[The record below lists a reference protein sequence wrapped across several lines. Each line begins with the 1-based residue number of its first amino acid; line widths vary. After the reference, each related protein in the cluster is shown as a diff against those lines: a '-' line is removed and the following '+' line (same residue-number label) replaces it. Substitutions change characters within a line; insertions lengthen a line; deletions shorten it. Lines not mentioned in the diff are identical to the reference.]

1 MTLGEPPRRQA
12 SADRLQRRIEQLPA
26 ELSAALALLQHRPPI
41 PPLSPEDAPIWVS
54 GGGMSEG
61 PARFL
66 CALLAERG
74 LPAEYLPLSEFVAS
88 QLQLTPTR
96 PAAGDEVPGEPA
108 PRRGTLVLF
117 SQGLAPN
124 ARFPLLHHLRFRRCL
139 LVTGVQPQAAAQA
152 PLPARIAA
160 SAQAAGVQVLTLPP
174 AEEEGLLLRVISPAV
189 HCLAAAY
196 LAGVAPSTLDALPA
210 IYAQGAPPISLR
222 LGEALPPVALVA
234 GGRYLPACFG
244 LRWKILEGLHLPD
257 PPIWDLLQVAHGPLQ
272 SIWRRPHTLL
282 LLSRAGLPH
291 EASLWPRLAQVFA
304 APQHQLVSLLATR
317 LPGSLAYFE
326 HDAQLNWLIVE
337 ALRGEN
343 QASRSAPS
351 QPEAIDLIDWPGRG
365 SDGPLYGLA
374 PDAADLVKLEHGADE
389 AAGADSA
396 AGSDCAAGDSR
407 ARKSAEGSA

>member
-12 SADRLQRRIEQLPA
+12 SADHLQRRIEQLPA
-26 ELSAALALLQHRPPI
+26 ELSAALSLLQHRPPI

-66 CALLAERG
+66 CALLTERG

-88 QLQLTPTR
+88 QLQLTPINP
-96 PAAGDEVPGEPA
+96 PAAAAPGARP
-108 PRRGTLVLF
+108 PRCGTLVLF

-124 ARFPLLHHLRFRRCL
+124 ARFPLLHHLRFRRCV
-139 LVTGVQPQAAAQA
+139 LVTGVQPQTAAQA

-210 IYAQGAPPISLR
+210 IYAQDAPPLSLR
-222 LGEALPPVALVA
+222 LGEGLPPVALVA

-282 LLSRAGLPH
+282 LLSRAGLAH

-326 HDAQLNWLIVE
+326 HDAQLNGLIVE

-343 QASRSAPS
+343 RASRSAPS

-389 AAGADSA
+389 AAGSDSVAEADRA
-396 AGSDCAAGDSR
+396 AGGNR
-407 ARKSAEGSA
+407 AKKSAEGSA